1 MESRYEIQKYLGK
14 EQFEKFPVIRVK
26 AGETFFFTSK
36 EEKKR
41 VYYILEGV
49 VNVFSISYAGRE
61 FLIDQLTD
69 GDFVGKF
76 SQMRGIDFQC
86 EVKVGTDLKLL
97 DISEIGE
104 DLWLAYSPMGRFF
117 HYRVSDRVYKMYK
130 MAMMRM
136 HFGYEEVFAY
146 WLLKEQKENN
156 VLKSEKIFLKM
167 NVSDRQ
173 IYYLLKKFK
182 ELGLIEKKK
191 GQIRILN
198 EEKLQQIAENVV
210 AFMED

>member
-76 SQMRGIDFQC
+76 SQMRGN
-86 EVKVGTDLKLL
+86 
-97 DISEIGE
+97 
-104 DLWLAYSPMGRFF
+104 RFS
-117 HYRVSDRVYKMYK
+117 V
-130 MAMMRM
+130 
-136 HFGYEEVFAY
+136 
-146 WLLKEQKENN
+146 
-156 VLKSEKIFLKM
+156 
-167 NVSDRQ
+167 
-173 IYYLLKKFK
+173 
-182 ELGLIEKKK
+182 
-191 GQIRILN
+191 
-198 EEKLQQIAENVV
+198 
-210 AFMED
+210 